1 MLGRPLGLLMLEI
14 RETKDFL
21 KSWTRISS
29 GQRAFFLGWRYNDRQ
44 TNPPGQFQLKKSREV
59 KVDNLDHVSNI
70 DVEVSKT
77 LEVSNDCI
85 AGRLKH
91 CSSQLL
97 NITSDYSILDSVTQ
111 DKIEFAAVM
120 GSGNKSLYQGKSVIP
135 FQNNILF
142 KMNLTNCRRK
152 E

>member
-91 CSSQLL
+91 
-97 NITSDYSILDSVTQ
+97 
-111 DKIEFAAVM
+111 F
-120 GSGNKSLYQGKSVIP
+120 
-135 FQNNILF
+135 
-142 KMNLTNCRRK
+142 
-152 E
+152 